1 MTKLLLFYRN
11 NEKFENTALITF
23 SVRISV
29 SREGAA
35 AVIFDEGIAL
45 AISEEKSTAD
55 APSQTTEN

>member
-1 MTKLLLFYRN
+1 MLQNKPICVKIWFYF
-11 NEKFENTALITF
+11 KVLITF